1 MARQTGRRSRNKI
14 SRRYL
19 CWTGET
25 NEQDSFVT
33 APYFCWGVQVV
44 GTWPPLHLA
53 YLAGAALE
61 AGDEAKIYD
70 AMNKKHSF
78 EKIRE
83 EIQRYQPD
91 YVMTLDYLPVTG
103 AISTATVPAA
113 LRILIIAKEVNPN
126 IVTLLG
132 GPHPSFMYEEIY
144 EDRKNRVDYILCG
157 EPEQT
162 LKDLIPRFQGR
173 GQECRRYCVPRRR
186 QDCGQ
191 QDGTTTSSSSTTSNP
206 LGTSST
212 GTTTSTRS
220 HPAAGWPP
228 S

>member
-1 MARQTGRRSRNKI
+1 MSKI
-14 SRRYL
+14 L
-19 CWTGET
+19 
-25 NEQDSFVT
+25 FVT

-61 AGDEAKIYD
+61 AGDEARIYD

-78 EKIRE
+78 EDIRQ
-83 EIQRYQPD
+83 EIIRYQPD

-113 LRILIIAKEVNPN
+113 LKILNIAKEVNPN

-144 EDRKNRVDYILCG
+144 EDQENRVDYVLCG

-162 LKDLIPRFQGR
+162 LKDLVAAIPKGK
-173 GQECRRYCVPRRR
+173 PRK
-186 QDCGQ
+186 
-191 QDGTTTSSSSTTSNP
+191 
-206 LGTSST
+206 
-212 GTTTSTRS
+212 
-220 HPAAGWPP
+220 
-228 S
+228 